1 MSSESRRSKRYTDFI
16 PVAVFVKNQETG
28 NTLAGPFS
36 GRIVDICSYGAC
48 LLMSQF
54 FMDSFHVFH
63 TTREDNSSFLEIQV
77 QKQFNIDEII
87 LTARPVW
94 LNTFQKDDF
103 LEHMIG
109 VEFLD
114 IDTQTQHINVI
125 KEL

>member
-1 MSSESRRSKRYTDFI
+1 MSSESRRSKRYTDFT
-16 PVAVFVKNQETG
+16 PVAVFVKNQKTG

-48 LLMSQF
+48 LLMSQL

-63 TTREDNSSFLEIQV
+63 TTREDNSSFLELQV
-77 QKQFNIDEII
+77 QKQFDIDEII
-87 LTARPVW
+87 LAARPVW
-94 LNTFQKDDF
+94 LNTFQRDDF
-103 LEHMIG
+103 LEQMIG

-114 IDTQTQHINVI
+114 IDTQTQHINLI